1 MFYMIIYIM
10 NTITITKRN
19 FIKMIPQMYKF
30 VDSYPEVVLMPK
42 KSVDMSAYKYV
53 VSWKASKK
61 SENDAVIKNRTQLK
75 KYLSHLK

>member
-1 MFYMIIYIM
+1 MIIYIM

-30 VDSYPEVVLMPK
+30 VDFYPEVVLMPK
-42 KSVDMSAYKYV
+42 ISVDMSAYKYV

>member
-1 MFYMIIYIM
+1 MIIYIM

-42 KSVDMSAYKYV
+42 ISVDMSAYKYV
-53 VSWKASKK
+53 VS
-61 SENDAVIKNRTQLK
+61 
-75 KYLSHLK
+75 

>member
-1 MFYMIIYIM
+1 
-10 NTITITKRN
+10 
-19 FIKMIPQMYKF
+19 MYKF

-42 KSVDMSAYKYV
+42 ISVDMSAYKYV